1 MPTFRHF
8 VAVGVG
14 AAITLGVVPKAIA
27 LSLVEPGAS
36 KELSSLQQL
45 RPNLAESGDQEPP
58 LALTQQPFLASDH
71 AGEEDAKMQGLA
83 DSTMQERG
91 NSETQRRK
99 DAKSSPVNL
108 SVSTPASSVLQADPN
123 KQVVNSIGKQVTG
136 RRGDGETGS
145 FNQER
150 GSDAAP
156 DAQMEIRAEAE
167 TVAEEFPASERSLSH
182 KPVQENELNS
192 VPASGVAVLSVA
204 AVAPR
209 TLEQGSKS
217 PLPSLDGASIV
228 QSPRPNREAPAPEYL
243 NPSPNPLLFP
253 TQSQEVQIRTIQ
265 PITLQQ
271 ALELARRN
279 NRNLEAAK
287 LTLERN
293 QAALQEALAAEFPTL
308 GVTTTFS
315 RSEST
320 SQRLRN
326 DTLDDNP
333 LLSNNSVISETFNGA
348 LQANY
353 DLYTSGL
360 RPAQI
365 RQAEQQ
371 VRFQQLEVERL
382 DQQTRLDIS
391 SAYYNLQQADAQVE
405 IFRAAVQAASQS
417 LRDAQLLEQAG
428 LGTQFDV
435 LQAQVDL
442 ANANQDLTRAISQ
455 QRISR
460 RQLVQLLSL
469 SQTVDITAADPIEVA
484 GQWSLS
490 LEQSIV
496 LAYKNRAELEQFL
509 VQRDIGEQ
517 QRRIAL
523 AAVRPQASLSASYN
537 ILGILNDG
545 LGPAGG
551 LSLGATLRWNFFDG
565 GAAKARAEQAR
576 RNSEIAE
583 TRFADQRDQVRFEVE
598 QAFFNLNANAQNI
611 QTATVAAQQ
620 AERSLQLARLR
631 FQAGVGTQTDVIN
644 QQTALTRARVNR
656 LTAILDYNRALA
668 NLQRATSNLPDSNLY
683 KLP

>member
-58 LALTQQPFLASDH
+58 LALTQQPFPASDH
-71 AGEEDAKMQGLA
+71 AGEEDAKMQGLG

-99 DAKSSPVNL
+99 EAKSSPVNL

-123 KQVVNSIGKQVTG
+123 KQVVNSMGKQVTG
-136 RRGDGETGS
+136 RRGDEETGS

-150 GSDAAP
+150 GSDTAP
-156 DAQMEIRAEAE
+156 DAQMERQSEAESVAEA
-167 TVAEEFPASERSLSH
+167 FPVSERSLSH
-182 KPVQENELNS
+182 KPVQESEKNS
-192 VPASGVAVLSVA
+192 VPSSRKAVLSVA
-204 AVAPR
+204 
-209 TLEQGSKS
+209 TLTPQTLDHGLKS

-279 NRNLEAAK
+279 NRTLEAAK

-308 GVTTTFS
+308 GVTATFS
-315 RSEST
+315 RNESAG
-320 SQRLRN
+320 QRIQSNALGN
-326 DTLDDNP
+326 T
-333 LLSNNSVISETFNGA
+333 NNSVISETFNGA

-365 RQAEQQ
+365 RQAEEQ
-371 VRFQQLEVERL
+371 VHFQQLEVERL
-382 DQQTRLDIS
+382 SEQLRLDITT
-391 SAYYNLQQADAQVE
+391 AYYALQQADAQVE
-405 IFRAAVQAASQS
+405 ISQASVTDAAQS

-428 LGTQFDV
+428 LGTRFDV
-435 LQAQVDL
+435 LQAQVQL
-442 ANANQDLTRAISQ
+442 ANANQNLTRSISQ
-455 QRISR
+455 QRIAR
-460 RQLVQLLSL
+460 RQIVQLLSL
-469 SQTVDITAADPIEVA
+469 SQTVDISAADPIEVA

-496 LAYKNRAELEQFL
+496 LAYKNRAELEQQL

-517 QRRIAL
+517 SRRIAV

-551 LSLGATLRWNFFDG
+551 LSLGATLRWNLFDG
-565 GAAKARAEQAR
+565 GAARARSEQAKK
-576 RNSEIAE
+576 NIAIAE
-583 TRFADQRDQVRFEVE
+583 TRFADQRNQVRFEVE

-611 QTATVAAQQ
+611 QTASFALQQ
-620 AERSLQLARLR
+620 AEESLRLARLR

-644 QQTALTRARVNR
+644 QQTALTNARVNR